1 MQYGVNTWVWTSP
14 LTTDELEKLAPKV
27 AGMGFDW
34 IEVPLEGL
42 DDLDHDRGSMI
53 IKEHGLGV
61 SACAA
66 MGPDRD
72 LIHPDKSI
80 RDNGMDYLRGAIRA
94 TKTLGATNLVGP
106 LYSAV
111 GRTWQ
116 SSLEERA
123 RDTDLLVDQLRSLAA
138 FAGDHGVVLCV
149 EPLNRFETSFINLA
163 AQAIEVVDR
172 VDHPACQIMLDT
184 FHMNIEEK
192 SLGDA
197 IRAAGPRLKHVHACE
212 NDRGAPGSGN
222 VTWDQ
227 VAKGLQDIGYDGP
240 VVIESFTAG
249 VKSIARAAAIWRS
262 LAPTQDA
269 LAQDGLNFLRTLLKL
284 NPDTNF
290 LWKVSG
296 IGEVRSVPANNLH
309 SICGHPYRFQHH
321 SKHFRRTP
329 CLDQ

>member
-1 MQYGVNTWVWTSP
+1 MKFGVNTWVWVSP
-14 LTTDELEKLAPKV
+14 LTTDELKNLAPKV
-27 AGMGFDW
+27 AELGFDW

-42 DDLDHDRGSMI
+42 DDLDHAKGAAI
-53 IKEHGLGV
+53 IKDYNLGV

-72 LIHPDKSI
+72 LIHPDKAI
-80 RDNGMDYLRGAIRA
+80 RDNGVAYLKGAIDA
-94 TKTLGATNLVGP
+94 TATLGGTNLVGP

-116 SSLEERA
+116 QTPEERA
-123 RDTDLLVDQLRSLAA
+123 KDLDMLVANLKELAA
-138 FAGDHGVVLCV
+138 YAGDKGVVLCV

-163 AQAIEVVDR
+163 TQAIEVVDR
-172 VDHPACQIMLDT
+172 VNHPACQIMLDT

-197 IRAAGPRLKHVHACE
+197 IRMVGKRLKHVHACE

-222 VTWDQ
+222 VTWQDVKQ
-227 VAKGLQDIGYDGP
+227 GLKDVGYDGP
-240 VVIESFTAG
+240 VVIESFTAK

-269 LAQDGLNFLRTLLKL
+269 LAADGVKFLKGLL
-284 NPDTNF
+284 
-290 LWKVSG
+290 G
-296 IGEVRSVPANNLH
+296 
-309 SICGHPYRFQHH
+309 
-321 SKHFRRTP
+321 
-329 CLDQ
+329 